1 MFQFAVLLVSSLLL
15 GVLPARAKT
24 ITSEYGRIVFDV
36 PADFQPLMAKISES
50 ESPSSRHP
58 RYAAGTE
65 NAATTITYDVKDS
78 LISADKLD
86 EVRKAFAN
94 TFTQTVPGIEWKEN
108 KLIKLGGKEWIYFE
122 FESNAVDTDIRNI
135 MLTTDFDGKMLVFNF
150 NSTAED
156 FEIREPALR
165 ASIQSIR
172 VLENASREAPS
183 LGSSQSEDV
192 VEELK
197 TTLQTELK
205 RAGCYHGPIDGIW
218 GDNSI
223 EALADFGE
231 RRGETFAE
239 LKPTESNL
247 DAVLATKGRVCP
259 PESRPSPVVKRRKK
273 VEPRSASRPAR
284 RAPKKKP
291 KKEYTFCL
299 DGRNLIVDCD
309 DATATIKR

>member
-1 MFQFAVLLVSSLLL
+1 MFQFAVLLVSSL
-15 GVLPARAKT
+15 VLAVFPAQAKT
-24 ITSEYGRIVFDV
+24 ITLEYGRIVFDV
-36 PADFQPLMAKISES
+36 PDDFQPLTTKISES
-50 ESPSSRHP
+50 ESLSSRHP

-65 NAATTITYDVKDS
+65 NAATTIAYDIKDS
-78 LISADKLD
+78 SLSADKLD

-108 KLIKLGGKEWIYFE
+108 KLIELGGKKWIYFE
-122 FESNAVDTDIRNI
+122 FESNAADAVIHNI
-135 MLTTDFDGKMLVFNF
+135 MLTTNFDGKMLVFNF
-150 NSTAED
+150 NSTVED

-172 VLENASREAPS
+172 VLDNALSGASSPS
-183 LGSSQSEDV
+183 SSQAEEA

-197 TTLQTELK
+197 TTLQSELK

-218 GDNSI
+218 GDDSM
-223 EALADFGE
+223 EALADFGDV
-231 RRGETFAE
+231 RGETFAE

-259 PESRPSPVVKRRKK
+259 PESRPSPIVKRRKK

-291 KKEYTFCL
+291 KKKYTFCL